1 MRRGRAESSA
11 DPEAVDR
18 QPLPVLRLRG
28 PNADT
33 MSMIEPI
40 ANLTNHFL
48 IAMPGMTDPFF
59 ARTVTYLCQHS
70 DEGALGI
77 IVNRPSELS
86 LKDIMGQMNIELSDP
101 ELADMP
107 VYFGGPVHPE
117 RGFVLHEPI
126 GEWSSTLKIS
136 DALWLT
142 TSKDILEA
150 ISRGEGPRKI
160 LLALGYAGWG
170 KGQLEEEIVQ
180 NSWLN
185 AQADESII
193 FTRPA
198 ASRWKA
204 AAELMGIDISLLT
217 LQAGH
222 G

>member
-18 QPLPVLRLRG
+18 QPLPVLRRRG

-86 LKDIMGQMNIELSDP
+86 LKDIMGQMNIELRDP
-101 ELADMP
+101 ELGDMP

-136 DALWLT
+136 DELWLT

-204 AAELMGIDISLLT
+204 AAELMGVDISLLT

>member
-1 MRRGRAESSA
+1 MRRGRAESPA
-11 DPEAVDR
+11 DPESVDR
-18 QPLPVLRLRG
+18 QPLPVLRRRG

-33 MSMIEPI
+33 MSMIESI

-86 LKDIMGQMNIELSDP
+86 LKDIMGQMNIELRDP
-101 ELADMP
+101 ELGDMP

-136 DALWLT
+136 DELWLT

-193 FTRPA
+193 FNRPA

>member
-1 MRRGRAESSA
+1 MRRGRAESPA
-11 DPEAVDR
+11 DPESVDR
-18 QPLPVLRLRG
+18 QPLPVLRRRG

-101 ELADMP
+101 ELGDMP

-136 DALWLT
+136 DELWLT

>member
-1 MRRGRAESSA
+1 MRRGRADASS
-11 DPEAVDR
+11 DPEVVDR

-101 ELADMP
+101 ELGDMP

-136 DALWLT
+136 DELWLT

-217 LQAGH
+217 VQAGH